1 MFVRFAQHPLR
12 IAKRRDVGKGH
23 DETTGG
29 HGVALHLDH
38 PPVRAL
44 PRRDMGAAALH
55 KGNPPRHV
63 ILDIAGAT
71 EPLLGVVADDL
82 FNGAPSLNKPRR
94 IVEQLDVAAVPGHQP
109 KLPIH
114 HRDPL
119 PDMLDRP
126 LQQAAVEAKHV
137 GGLIDYGG
145 DLLELHVA
153 PLQSRG
159 EHQPCRRGA
168 KHPRQQPLGVGN
180 QLGRG
185 LHLGRKGAAPLTGE
199 TTKGAFD
206 PA

>member
-1 MFVRFAQHPLR
+1 
-12 IAKRRDVGKGH
+12 
-23 DETTGG
+23 
-29 HGVALHLDH
+29 
-38 PPVRAL
+38 
-44 PRRDMGAAALH
+44 MGAAALH

-63 ILDIAGAT
+63 ILDITGAT

-82 FNGAPSLNKPRR
+82 LNRTPSLNKPGR

-109 KLPIH
+109 KLPVH

-153 PLQSRG
+153 PLQGRG
-159 EHQPCRRGA
+159 KHQPCRRGA
-168 KHPRQQPLGVGN
+168 KHPRQQPFGVGN

-185 LHLGRKGAAPLTGE
+185 LHLRSKCAAPLTGE
-199 TTKGAFD
+199 ATKSALD